1 MGTHTPIS
9 RNRLLA
15 LLPAADY
22 QRLAPDI
29 KPMLLI
35 QGQTLYQRGQRIQ
48 SVYFPIDAVVSL
60 ESAPPKYARSEAG
73 LVGCEGMVG
82 LSALMGGRQ
91 SLTGSTVVQLG
102 GDAMQLDTAAL
113 KAEFQQGLALQ
124 QLLLRYT
131 EVRLMQVSQI
141 FACQSHHTLKQR
153 LVRWL
158 LTLQDRVQTEQLPI
172 TQKFMATLLGVRLGS
187 VSKAANLLQDAHL
200 IRYQREQVTILD
212 RAGLKQA
219 ACECYRLINTELDRL
234 LV

>member
-48 SVYFPIDAVVSL
+48 SVYFPMDAVVSL
-60 ESAPPKYARSEAG
+60 ESAPPKYARSEAS

-113 KAEFQQGLALQ
+113 NVEFQRGLALQ

-131 EVRLMQVSQI
+131 EVRLM
-141 FACQSHHTLKQR
+141 
-153 LVRWL
+153 
-158 LTLQDRVQTEQLPI
+158 
-172 TQKFMATLLGVRLGS
+172 
-187 VSKAANLLQDAHL
+187 
-200 IRYQREQVTILD
+200 
-212 RAGLKQA
+212 
-219 ACECYRLINTELDRL
+219 
-234 LV
+234 